1 MGFGGASSA
10 KVEELIAA
18 AHLVTDALVTTVD
31 GVADAVKLKTDG
43 LPADPA
49 SESGAIKTETAA
61 IKAKTDGLPADPASE
76 SGAIKTETA
85 LIKAKTDGLPADPAD
100 QSELEDDLSRKYTFM
115 DFWSAPADKLTLDA
129 AADDL
134 DFPNILV
141 SGLPA
146 GATYKR
152 VVLMMTCRAILDTSA
167 AANYI
172 DEASKTLRVKKS
184 ASTWGN
190 QDLVGITFDINSL
203 YCAASTKEPGP
214 VIIGAHDVKGEVNGD
229 ATYNVRS
236 DETTRSDAISAFAD
250 SLELYDIQVG
260 LRFFFE

>member
-1 MGFGGASSA
+1 MS
-10 KVEELIAA
+10 L
-18 AHLVTDALVTTVD
+18 LVSIPT
-31 GVADAVKLKTDG
+31 ADIT
-43 LPADPA
+43 
-49 SESGAIKTETAA
+49 A
-61 IKAKTDGLPADPASE
+61 IKAKTDN
-76 SGAIKTETA
+76 
-85 LIKAKTDGLPADPAD
+85 LPADPAD
-100 QSELEDDLSRKYTFM
+100 ESQVEAAISTSETTITGNQARKFSFM
-115 DFWSAPADKLTLDA
+115 DFWSAPEDKLTLAAA
-129 AADDL
+129 AADK
-134 DFPNILV
+134 DFPNIVV

-152 VVLMMTCRAILDTSA
+152 VVLMMTCRAIKDTSD

-184 ASTWGN
+184 TSTWGN
-190 QDLVGITFDINSL
+190 QDLPGITFDQNSL
-203 YCAASTKEPGP
+203 YCVASSKEAGP
-214 VIIGAHDVKGEVNGD
+214 VIIGSHDVKGEVNGD